1 MQQATD
7 IAQDM
12 DMLVGA
18 SFIETVDQET
28 NQTAAFYQTFQ
39 GRSRQARQRW
49 FEVASFHLFF
59 MGGVGTLEEVGL
71 TLTDMKLGVI
81 ERSPLVFFGRHDG
94 ETYWA
99 QLERQFG
106 TMVAAGR
113 APEWLTENVFVTDD
127 PDQVAPFYKRILEL
141 G

>member
-1 MQQATD
+1 
-7 IAQDM
+7 
-12 DMLVGA
+12 MLVGA
-18 SFIETVDQET
+18 SFIETVDQKT

-81 ERSPLVFFGRHDG
+81 DLSPLVFFGRHEG
-94 ETYWA
+94 ESYW
-99 QLERQFG
+99 QRLRDQFEI
-106 TMVAAGR
+106 MVAAGR
-113 APEWLTENVFVTDD
+113 APGWLGENTFVTDD
-127 PDQVAPFYKRILEL
+127 PDQVAPFYKRILEV

>member
-1 MQQATD
+1 MQ
-7 IAQDM
+7 
-12 DMLVGA
+12 
-18 SFIETVDQET
+18 T

-81 ERSPLVFFGRHDG
+81 ELSPLVFFGRLDG
-94 ETYWA
+94 KPYWSPGCWDLRSHILPSPV
-99 QLERQFG
+99 QL
-106 TMVAAGR
+106 
-113 APEWLTENVFVTDD
+113 PS
-127 PDQVAPFYKRILEL
+127 
-141 G
+141 